1 MDAIT
6 EMQLCVQQLKQLYT
20 NSLGVLAQECPTT
33 DLVGSGDEAQALAT
47 LKALNR
53 LKAGGGGGDGLLIQA
68 AGDTSQYKD
77 PLEIVK
83 KEREQ
88 LAKCESLVQSFST
101 DISNV
106 SRRIQD
112 LIGGSLRAE
121 LMVSNE
127 QNDDVDDGNADFDLT
142 DPTRIENIASL
153 VSTITRLDDQIDQEL
168 QDLDELD
175 QRIDKAK
182 AEVLSTLHLNEGGE
196 MPGK

>member
-1 MDAIT
+1 MDAIS

-20 NSLGVLAQECPTT
+20 NSLGVLAQECPAT

-47 LKALNR
+47 LQALNR
-53 LKAGGGGGDGLLIQA
+53 LRASGEVQHNLAG
-68 AGDTSQYKD
+68 GDTSSKD
-77 PLEIVK
+77 PQEVIK
-83 KEREQ
+83 REREQ

-112 LIGGSLRAE
+112 LIDGSLRAE

-127 QNDDVDDGNADFDLT
+127 QNDDDGNADFDLT
-142 DPTRIENIASL
+142 DPTRMESITSL
-153 VSTITRLDDQIDQEL
+153 VSTITRLDDQIEQEL
-168 QDLDELD
+168 QDLDQLD
-175 QRIDKAK
+175 NRIDKAM
-182 AEVLSTLHLNEGGE
+182 AEVASTLSLNQSGE

>member
-1 MDAIT
+1 MDAIS

-20 NSLGVLAQECPTT
+20 NSLGVLAQECLTT

-53 LKAGGGGGDGLLIQA
+53 LKAAGGGGDGQLIQA
-68 AGDTSQYKD
+68 AGDTSQQKD
-77 PLEIVK
+77 PQEIVK

-88 LAKCESLVQSFST
+88 LAKCESLVQSLST

-112 LIGGSLRAE
+112 LIDGSLRAE
-121 LMVSNE
+121 LMVSTE
-127 QNDDVDDGNADFDLT
+127 QNDGGNADFDLT

-168 QDLDELD
+168 QGLDELD
-175 QRIDKAK
+175 QKIDKVK
-182 AEVLSTLHLNEGGE
+182 AEVAQTLSLDQSGE